1 MTNIKAHINQ
11 DETLRETAAA
21 WFLRRCD
28 GEVDEVAFADWL
40 DADPSHARAYREIET
55 AWGVVGAQA
64 TAPELVTARR
74 DALDRVQQYNQRRWG
89 PARRR
94 RYGWA
99 AGLAAT
105 VLIATGAAWF
115 LQLAD
120 PFSGTDVYQTGIGEQ
135 RVITLADNSRVSLDA
150 LTHLR
155 VDYND
160 SARRIELLNGQAH
173 FDVARDVLRPFSVHA
188 GDQTV
193 VALGTQ
199 FNVEIVDEQ
208 ILVTLLKGRVE
219 VSADPVRSN
228 ARSEVS
234 GSVTRIPDPIELVP
248 GQQLVVASNGT
259 REPIVEADVQRT
271 VSWRQ
276 GKLMFED
283 EPLADAVARVN
294 RHSHIRVQLADDAVH
309 DIKISGVFDA
319 GDTDAFVEAVESLF
333 PVDAAHSN
341 GQSVTLRA
349 TND

>member
-1 MTNIKAHINQ
+1 MTNIETHIDR

-21 WFLRRCD
+21 WFVRRRD
-28 GEVDEVAFADWL
+28 EEVDEAAFADWL
-40 DADPSHARAYREIET
+40 DADSSHARAYREIEA
-55 AWGVVGAQA
+55 AWGAVGAQA
-64 TAPELVTARR
+64 TAPELVRARR

-89 PARRR
+89 ADRRR
-94 RYGWA
+94 RYGWT

-105 VLIATGAAWF
+105 ILIATGTAWF

-120 PFSGTDVYQTGIGEQ
+120 PFFGTDVYQTGIGEQ

-155 VDYND
+155 VDYSD
-160 SARRIELLNGQAH
+160 SARRIELVNGQAY

-208 ILVTLLKGRVE
+208 ILVTLLEGRVE
-219 VSADPVRSN
+219 VSADPAPSS
-228 ARSEVS
+228 AQSAGS
-234 GSVTRIPDPIELVP
+234 GSVTTIPDPIELVP

-259 REPIVEADVQRT
+259 RAPIVEANVQRT

-294 RHSHIRVQLADDAVH
+294 RHSHKRVQLADDAVR
-309 DIKISGVFDA
+309 DIRISGVFDA
-319 GDTDAFVEAVESLF
+319 GDTDAFIGAVESLF
-333 PVDAAHSN
+333 PVDAVHSN
-341 GQSVTLRA
+341 GQSITLRA
-349 TND
+349 AND